1 MNKITRTGVKNGVMI
16 SCGWFFIAL
25 GGIGVVLPILPT
37 TPFLILAL
45 GCFAKS
51 SPRFHQML
59 LHNRWFGPALK
70 EWEATHRMS
79 RQTKKRSTLMIIATF
94 SISILILSGR
104 PYLQIMLISCA
115 TILLFFLW
123 RIKET
128 PRGEKSGHG

>member
-1 MNKITRTGVKNGVMI
+1 MNKQTRTAVKKGVLIG
-16 SCGWFFIAL
+16 CGWFFIAL
-25 GGIGVVLPILPT
+25 GAIGVVLPILPT

-59 LHNRWFGPALK
+59 LNNRWFGPALR

-104 PYLQIMLISCA
+104 PYLQLMLLSCA
-115 TILLFFLW
+115 AILLFFLW
-123 RIKET
+123 RIKES
-128 PRGEKSGHG
+128 PPVDNS

>member
-1 MNKITRTGVKNGVMI
+1 MNKITRAGVKNGVMI